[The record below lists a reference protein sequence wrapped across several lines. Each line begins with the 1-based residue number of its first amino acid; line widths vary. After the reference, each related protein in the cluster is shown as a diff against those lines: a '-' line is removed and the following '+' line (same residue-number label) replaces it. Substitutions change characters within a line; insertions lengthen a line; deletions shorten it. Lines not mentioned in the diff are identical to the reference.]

1 MPLGEVCGKTEDE
14 MDNLLLPLILI
25 APFIGSFLGV
35 LIVRLPLGEGVVTG
49 RSKCPEC
56 GHRLAGWHLIPFISY
71 IFQRGKCAYCAKK
84 IPVLYPAIEIAAL
97 LVVLWAALLTTGTV
111 FVISCFLGWGLL
123 ALAVI
128 DWRDLILPDVLTLP
142 LMVGGMVAIAILNPD
157 QIMMHLAAMVAAILI
172 LGGLAYFY
180 KRIRRKEGM
189 GWGDVKLFA
198 AAGAWV
204 GPEGLGTVLLIST
217 FFALLV
223 TFLLAL
229 LRNRRPGRFQ
239 KIAFGCY
246 MSLGIW
252 LTWLYGPLMWF

>member
-1 MPLGEVCGKTEDE
+1 MPLGKVCGKTEDE

-35 LIVRLPLGEGVVTG
+35 LIVRLPLGEDVVTG

-56 GHRLAGWHLIPFISY
+56 GHILASWHLIPFISY
-71 IFQRGKCAYCAKK
+71 VFQRGKCAYCAKK
-84 IPVLYPAIEIAAL
+84 IPALYPAIEIAAL
-97 LVVLWAALLTTGTV
+97 FVVLLAALLTTGTV
-111 FVISCFLGWGLL
+111 FVISCFLGWVLL

-128 DWRDLILPDVLTLP
+128 DWRNFILPDMLTFP
-142 LMVGGMVAIAILNPD
+142 LMAGGIGVISFLNPD
-157 QIMMHLAAMVAAILI
+157 QIMVHLAAMVAAILI

-180 KRIRRKEGM
+180 KRIRHKEGL
-189 GWGDVKLFA
+189 GRGDVKLFA

-223 TFLLAL
+223 TFLPVL
-229 LRNRRPGRFQ
+229 LRNKRPDRFQ
-239 KIAFGCY
+239 KIAFGSY